1 MLFPSPFNSSW
12 FEQLGL
18 SLETAPALSLPFIH
32 EGQGL
37 RAGELTGRMVEPGM
51 DVIESRLYREG
62 DPIRLMNWRLM
73 ARTGEAYIKYAPRS
87 LEQRAL
93 LIIDVSA
100 SMWQGTGLR
109 LKVEQAVG
117 VAFSLAKAVLPITV
131 LDTQLWRQ
139 VPQSLPVLRGVGRW
153 QSWQESWL
161 AALVQQQTHHSEL
174 PLSEAMIVRE
184 QQWLMVVSDL
194 SQWDAQMQ
202 SSLLDWAS
210 SGQVLLVH
218 VLDRREVVLPI
229 MPSLQ
234 LSDYAQTLNLSAD
247 NVAAYNRQMQQWLS
261 DVGSWCAAMGV
272 HYWPLWA
279 DADLSELSL
288 QTNWDD
294 IPPTVSSSFVKG
306 GV

>member
-1 MLFPSPFNSSW
+1 MLFPSQFSAAW
-12 FEQLGL
+12 FEQLGS
-18 SLETAPALSLPFIH
+18 SLETVPALSLPFTH
-32 EGQGL
+32 EGKGL
-37 RAGELTGRMVEPGM
+37 RAGELTGRTLEPGM
-51 DVIESRLYREG
+51 DVIESRPYREG

-73 ARTGEAYIKYAPRS
+73 ARTGDAYIKYAPRA

-93 LIIDVSA
+93 LLVDVSE

-117 VAFSLAKAVLPITV
+117 VAFSLAKSLLSMTV
-131 LDTQLWRQ
+131 LDTQLWGQ

-174 PLSEAMIVRE
+174 PLSEAMLVRE

-194 SQWDAQMQ
+194 SQWDEQMQ
-202 SSLLDWAS
+202 SHLLDWVS

-218 VLDRREVVLPI
+218 ILDRHEACLTV
-229 MPSLQ
+229 MPSVQ
-234 LSDYAQTLNLSAD
+234 VSGYQQELSLSED
-247 NVAAYNRQMQQWLS
+247 KVRRYNAEMAQWLA
-261 DVGSWCAAMGV
+261 DIRSWCSAMGV

-288 QTNWDD
+288 QTGWNNK
-294 IPPTVSSSFVKG
+294 P
-306 GV
+306 

>member
-1 MLFPSPFNSSW
+1 MLFQLQFSAASS
-12 FEQLGL
+12 EQLGS
-18 SLETAPALSLPFIH
+18 SLETVPALSLPFTH
-32 EGQGL
+32 QGKGL
-37 RAGELTGRMVEPGM
+37 RAGELTGRTLEPGM
-51 DVIESRLYREG
+51 DVIESRPYREG

-73 ARTGEAYIKYAPRS
+73 ARTGDAYIKYAPRA

-93 LIIDVSA
+93 LLVDVSA

-117 VAFSLAKAVLPITV
+117 VAFSLAKSLLPMTV
-131 LDTQLWRQ
+131 LDTQLWGQ

-174 PLSEAMIVRE
+174 PLSEAMMVRE

-194 SQWDAQMQ
+194 SQWDEQMQ
-202 SSLLDWAS
+202 SHLLDWVS

-218 VLDRREVVLPI
+218 ILDRHEACLTV
-229 MPSLQ
+229 MPSVQ
-234 LSDYAQTLNLSAD
+234 VSGYQQELSLSED
-247 NVAAYNRQMQQWLS
+247 KVRRYNAEMAQWLA
-261 DVGSWCAAMGV
+261 DIRSWCSAMGV

-288 QTNWDD
+288 QTGWNNK
-294 IPPTVSSSFVKG
+294 P
-306 GV
+306 

>member
-109 LKVEQAVG
+109 LKVEQAVA
-117 VAFSLAKAVLPITV
+117 VAFSLAKSLLPLTV
-131 LDTQLWRQ
+131 LDTQLWGQ

-161 AALVQQQTHHSEL
+161 AALVQQQTNHHSEL

-184 QQWLMVVSDL
+184 QEWLIVVSDL

-202 SSLLDWAS
+202 SHLLDWAS

-218 VLDRREVVLPI
+218 ILDRREVALPI

-272 HYWPLWA
+272 QYWSLWA
-279 DADLSELSL
+279 DAPLSELSL
-288 QTNWDD
+288 QPHWDSE
-294 IPPTVSSSFVKG
+294 I
-306 GV
+306 

>member
-1 MLFPSPFNSSW
+1 MLFPSQFSAAW
-12 FEQLGL
+12 FEQLGS
-18 SLETAPALSLPFIH
+18 SLETVPALSLPFTH
-32 EGQGL
+32 QGKGL
-37 RAGELTGRMVEPGM
+37 RAGELTGRTLEPGM
-51 DVIESRLYREG
+51 DVIESRPYREG

-73 ARTGEAYIKYAPRS
+73 ARTGDAYIKYAPRA

-93 LIIDVSA
+93 LLVDVSA

-117 VAFSLAKAVLPITV
+117 VAFSLAKSLLPMTV
-131 LDTQLWRQ
+131 LDTQLWGQ

-174 PLSEAMIVRE
+174 PLSEAMMVRE

-194 SQWDAQMQ
+194 SQWDEQMQ
-202 SSLLDWAS
+202 SHLLDWVS

-218 VLDRREVVLPI
+218 ILDRHEACLTV
-229 MPSLQ
+229 MPSVQ
-234 LSDYAQTLNLSAD
+234 VSGYQQELSLSED
-247 NVAAYNRQMQQWLS
+247 KVRRYNAEMAQWLA
-261 DVGSWCAAMGV
+261 DIRSWCSAMGV

-288 QTNWDD
+288 QTGWNNK
-294 IPPTVSSSFVKG
+294 P
-306 GV
+306 

>member
-109 LKVEQAVG
+109 LKVEQAVA
-117 VAFSLAKAVLPITV
+117 VAFSLAKSLLPLTV
-131 LDTQLWRQ
+131 LDTQLWGQ
-139 VPQSLPVLRGVGRW
+139 VPQSLPVLRGIGRW

-161 AALVQQQTHHSEL
+161 AALVQQQTNHHSEL

-184 QQWLMVVSDL
+184 QEWLIVVSDL

-202 SSLLDWAS
+202 SHLLDWAS

-218 VLDRREVVLPI
+218 ILDRREVALPI

-272 HYWPLWA
+272 QYWSLWA
-279 DADLSELSL
+279 DAPLSELSL
-288 QTNWDD
+288 QTHWDSE
-294 IPPTVSSSFVKG
+294 I
-306 GV
+306 

>member
-1 MLFPSPFNSSW
+1 MNAFPSQHW
-12 FEQLGL
+12 FSQLL
-18 SLETAPALSLPFIH
+18 TKLDAVPALSLPFIH

-37 RAGELTGRMVEPGM
+37 RAGELTGCMVQPGM
-51 DVIESRLYREG
+51 DVIESRPYRAG

-73 ARTGEAYIKYAPRS
+73 ARTGEAYIKYAPRA

-93 LIIDVSA
+93 LLVDVSE

-109 LKVEQAVG
+109 LKVEQAVA
-117 VAFSLAKAVLPITV
+117 VAFSLAKTLTPLTV
-131 LDTQLWRQ
+131 LDTQLWGQ

-153 QSWQESWL
+153 QSWQDAWL
-161 AALVQQQTHHSEL
+161 AALLQQQNGYLSEL

-184 QQWLMVVSDL
+184 QQWLIVVSDL

-202 SSLLDWAS
+202 SHLLDWAA

-218 VLDRREVVLPI
+218 ILDRREVVLPI
-229 MPSLQ
+229 MPSVQ

-261 DVGSWCAAMGV
+261 DVNSWCAAMGV
-272 HYWPLWA
+272 HYWSFWA
-279 DADLSELSL
+279 DAPLSELSL
-288 QTNWDD
+288 QTHWD
-294 IPPTVSSSFVKG
+294 SEA
-306 GV
+306 

>member
-109 LKVEQAVG
+109 LKVEQAVA
-117 VAFSLAKAVLPITV
+117 VAFSLAKSLLPLTV
-131 LDTQLWRQ
+131 LDTQLWGQ
-139 VPQSLPVLRGVGRW
+139 VPQSLPVLRGIGRW

-161 AALVQQQTHHSEL
+161 AALVQQQTNHHSEL

-184 QQWLMVVSDL
+184 QEWLIVVSDL

-202 SSLLDWAS
+202 SHVLDWAS

-218 VLDRREVVLPI
+218 ILDRREVALPI

-272 HYWPLWA
+272 QYWSLWA
-279 DADLSELSL
+279 DAPLSELSL
-288 QTNWDD
+288 QPHWDSE
-294 IPPTVSSSFVKG
+294 I
-306 GV
+306 

>member
-109 LKVEQAVG
+109 LKVEQAVA
-117 VAFSLAKAVLPITV
+117 VAFSLAKSLLPLTV
-131 LDTQLWRQ
+131 LDTQLWGQ
-139 VPQSLPVLRGVGRW
+139 VPQSLPVLRGIGRW

-161 AALVQQQTHHSEL
+161 AALVQQQTNHHSEL

-184 QQWLMVVSDL
+184 QEWLIVVSDL

-202 SSLLDWAS
+202 SHLLDWAS

-218 VLDRREVVLPI
+218 ILDRREVALPI

-272 HYWPLWA
+272 QYWSLWA
-279 DADLSELSL
+279 DAPLSELSL
-288 QTNWDD
+288 QPHWDSE
-294 IPPTVSSSFVKG
+294 I
-306 GV
+306 

>member
-1 MLFPSPFNSSW
+1 MLFPSQFSAAW
-12 FEQLGL
+12 FEQLGS
-18 SLETAPALSLPFIH
+18 SLETVPALSLPFTH
-32 EGQGL
+32 EGKGL
-37 RAGELTGRMVEPGM
+37 RAGELTGRTLEPGM
-51 DVIESRLYREG
+51 DVIESRPYREG

-73 ARTGEAYIKYAPRS
+73 ARTGDAYIKYAPRA

-93 LIIDVSA
+93 LLVDVSE

-117 VAFSLAKAVLPITV
+117 VAFSLAKSLLSMTV
-131 LDTQLWRQ
+131 LDTQLWGQ

-174 PLSEAMIVRE
+174 PLSEAMLVRE

-194 SQWDAQMQ
+194 SQWDEQMQ
-202 SSLLDWAS
+202 SHLLDWVS

-218 VLDRREVVLPI
+218 ILDRHEACLTV
-229 MPSLQ
+229 MPSVQ
-234 LSDYAQTLNLSAD
+234 VSGYQQELSLSED
-247 NVAAYNRQMQQWLS
+247 KVRRYNAEMAQWLA
-261 DVGSWCAAMGV
+261 DIRSWCAAMGV

-288 QTNWDD
+288 QTGWNNK
-294 IPPTVSSSFVKG
+294 P
-306 GV
+306 